1 MASLLLSLLVASATG
16 ASTGNPLGKVLQ
28 LMTSLIEKIVD
39 DGAAEDE
46 EFHTYFEWCDDVTR
60 NSDQEIQTASADKS
74 RLESSITKL
83 GSDIEVATAKV
94 DELAGLIA
102 KSESELKGAKGIRGK
117 EKAEFQAGEKELM
130 EAVDALDRATKVLAK
145 GGSFAQ
151 LDSSA
156 MAGTLQA
163 LSVIID
169 GASFSAA
176 DKQKLAAFVQA
187 QDQAEDADE
196 DVQQGAPAAAAY
208 ESKSGGIV
216 DVLEDMKEKAETQLA
231 SLRKAEVDSKHN
243 YKMLQQGLDD
253 QTGADTKDMETTKA
267 RKSSAQEQKA
277 GAGGE
282 LEITTKELAN
292 SQKELAIAQST
303 CMQVAA
309 DHESTVVSRKDE
321 LKVLGEAKKELQA
334 QAGGAAASF
343 VQVAASS
350 TSRSPAVVGVVRK
363 LARKHHS
370 AALAQLASRIASV
383 VRFGGDDPFDK
394 VKGMIQDM
402 IVKLEGEAESMA
414 TEKAYCDEQISR
426 TDEKKG
432 DLEDDIAGMTAEV
445 DKAASASAK
454 LKRETQT
461 IQSELGDVSKKQAEM
476 DQIRQVSH
484 KDFEQTKADLESGL
498 TSVRSALGM
507 LRDYYAAG
515 DDAAFIQDGDDSKF
529 NAFMQQPAMPVK
541 HEKAAGAGAGIIG
554 MLEVVESDMAT
565 NLAKEETEE
574 GDAQSDY
581 DKLTEENKISTASK
595 EQDVKYKTQSAKSL
609 DTTISEIS
617 SDRSTSGTELSAVDE
632 FDAKLKDRC
641 VAKPE
646 TYEERSKRRADEING
661 LKEALNVL
669 ESEASL
675 VQGHSHR
682 HHRRHARGKS
692 LIAQ

>member
-94 DELAGLIA
+94 DELAGVIA

-309 DHESTVVSRKDE
+309 DHESTVASRKDE

-370 AALAQLASRIASV
+370 AALAQL
-383 VRFGGDDPFDK
+383 
-394 VKGMIQDM
+394 
-402 IVKLEGEAESMA
+402 
-414 TEKAYCDEQISR
+414 
-426 TDEKKG
+426 
-432 DLEDDIAGMTAEV
+432 
-445 DKAASASAK
+445 
-454 LKRETQT
+454 
-461 IQSELGDVSKKQAEM
+461 
-476 DQIRQVSH
+476 
-484 KDFEQTKADLESGL
+484 
-498 TSVRSALGM
+498 
-507 LRDYYAAG
+507 
-515 DDAAFIQDGDDSKF
+515 
-529 NAFMQQPAMPVK
+529 
-541 HEKAAGAGAGIIG
+541 
-554 MLEVVESDMAT
+554 
-565 NLAKEETEE
+565 
-574 GDAQSDY
+574 
-581 DKLTEENKISTASK
+581 
-595 EQDVKYKTQSAKSL
+595 
-609 DTTISEIS
+609 
-617 SDRSTSGTELSAVDE
+617 
-632 FDAKLKDRC
+632 
-641 VAKPE
+641 
-646 TYEERSKRRADEING
+646 
-661 LKEALNVL
+661 
-669 ESEASL
+669 
-675 VQGHSHR
+675 
-682 HHRRHARGKS
+682 
-692 LIAQ
+692 